1 MQDFHPLTAEWFRG
15 RFAAATAPQ
24 LQAWPA
30 IRAGRDVL
38 VSAPTGSGKTLAAFL
53 ICLDRLVTAGLA
65 GRLDDRV
72 EVVYVSPLKALSN
85 DIGRNLE
92 TPLAEL
98 EQLAFERALPAP
110 GIRTAVRTGDT
121 PAWEREQ
128 MVRRPPHILVTTPES
143 LFILL
148 TAERSRAALRHAG
161 TVIVDEIHALADDK
175 RGSHLALTLARLDDL
190 VRKAGKPRPQ
200 RVGLSATVRPI
211 DAVARFLQGTVPADP
226 AATSVTVIDSG
237 HRRRLD
243 LAVEVP
249 RDELGVVA
257 TNEMW
262 GEIYD
267 RIAELVLA
275 HRTTL
280 VFVNTRRLCERV
292 AHHLEE
298 RLGEDAVLAHHGS
311 LSRRIRQDAERRL
324 KSGELRAVVATASLE
339 LGIDVGTVD
348 LVCQIGSP
356 RSIAVALQR
365 IGRSGH
371 HVDTPDGSHVPRG
384 RLFATTRDELVECAA
399 LVHAIRQGRLD
410 HLEIPEWPLDV
421 LSQQLVAA
429 CASETWSV
437 EELFALVRSAA
448 PYAALPRPAFEAV
461 VDMLSDGIATSRGR
475 SGAYLHRDR
484 VNGTVRGR
492 RGARLAAITGGG
504 AIPDNA
510 NYLVVAEPDQTTV
523 GTVDED
529 FAVES
534 LAGDIFLLGTTS
546 WRIRRVESGRLRVE
560 DAHGAAPSLPFW
572 RGEAPGRTPELSEEV
587 SRLRERIAEMTAGGP
602 ETGTGGHASRQ
613 GPASGETG
621 TGGQANRSEASSVE
635 IGAGGQAERQ
645 GPASVEDGAGVA
657 DDEGLGRAVAW
668 LTETCGLDRAGAEQA
683 AAYVRAG
690 ATALGAV
697 PADRTVV
704 AERFFDEGGGMQ
716 LVVHAPFGARI
727 NRAWGLALRKRFC
740 RSFNFELQAAATDN
754 GVLISLAEQH
764 SFPLEVI
771 FRFLNVDTV
780 EEVLTQAML
789 PSPMF
794 GVRWRWNASRALAVL
809 RFAGGRKV
817 PAPIQRMR
825 SDDLL
830 ASVFPDQVACQEN
843 LTGDIRIPDHPLVNE
858 TVRDCLHEAMDLDGL
873 RAVLA
878 GIESGAIRTVAVDTA
893 EPSPL
898 CHEILNAN
906 PYAFLDDAPLEER
919 RARAVQLRRSLGSD
933 PGGMGA
939 LDPAAIATVADESW
953 PVVRDPDELHDA
965 LLTLVALPPVA
976 AWAVWLDALA
986 ASRRAGVLRVG
997 ETRLWVPTE
1006 RLGLVRGLYPG
1017 EAVEPRL
1024 PDIGPA
1030 GPADREAAAA
1040 ELLRGWLESTGPV
1053 TASGMAE
1060 RLALPKAI
1068 VEAGLT
1074 RLEGEGQ
1081 VLRGRFTGA
1090 GTGDRAGTE
1099 VEWCNRRVL
1108 ARIHRLTIGS
1118 LRREIEPVSTAD
1130 FVRFLL
1136 RWQHL
1141 APGTQMHGADGLLQI
1156 LKQLQGWEISGA
1168 ALEREVVARR
1178 VASYD
1183 PELLDRLCLSGEVMW
1198 GRLSPHPAFES
1209 PASIRSAAADNRRSR
1224 PPGARPPAP
1233 RAQSPPSGALL
1244 PSGGQSEAPGA
1255 RSLSGGQSGLPGT
1268 FSGAESA
1275 SNHGGGSPLSG
1286 GQSRTPG
1293 TRSPSGGQ
1301 PGPSVAR
1308 SPSVARAPSG
1318 AGPRPPGAQA
1328 GPPGRRRQPPV
1339 VRSGASGGP
1348 SAPPGA
1354 QRGTAGARPPRVRPT
1369 RVAPITLFLRA
1380 DADWLLAAA
1389 GRGGGADDAA
1399 LSHPAREV
1407 RTALSSRGASFLPE
1421 LVRATGRLS
1430 SEVEDGLWEL
1440 VAAGLVSADGY
1451 DNLRALVDPKR
1462 RRGEGRGRAAR
1473 PRHAAGRWALL
1484 DTGEPAAPAAGSTA
1498 PAGGADAPTAGAAS
1512 RDADDEARRRYDE
1525 QVARFARQLLDRW
1538 GVVCRDLAAR
1548 ETLAPP
1554 WRDLLRALRRME
1566 ARGEIRGGR
1575 FVVGVVGEQFARPDA
1590 VELLRVVRR
1599 EEAPPDPVRVSAADP
1614 LNLTGILLPGPRVS
1628 ALAGGTVELLPGAA
1642 AEPRE
1647 SPGARGAGAAR
1658 TA

>member
-24 LQAWPA
+24 LEAWPA

-98 EQLAFERALPAP
+98 EQLAFERGLPAP

-121 PAWEREQ
+121 PAWERER

-148 TAERSRAALRHAG
+148 TAERSRAALRHAE

-211 DAVARFLQGTVPADP
+211 DAVARFLQGAVTAGEAPEGADGPAHPVGGAPRSPGPHP
-226 AATSVTVIDSG
+226 AAASVTVIDSG

-267 RIAELVLA
+267 RIAELILA

-298 RLGEDAVLAHHGS
+298 RLGEEAVLAHHGS
-311 LSRRIRQDAERRL
+311 LSRRIRQGAERRL

-365 IGRSGH
+365 VGRSGH

-410 HLEIPEWPLDV
+410 QLEIPDWPLDV
-421 LSQQLVAA
+421 LAQQLVAA
-429 CASETWSV
+429 CASETWPV
-437 EELFALVRSAA
+437 DDLFRLVRSAA
-448 PYAALPRPAFEAV
+448 PYAALPRPEFEAV

-475 SGAYLHRDR
+475 AGAYLHRDR

-587 SRLRERIAEMTAGGP
+587 SRLRERIAEMTAAGPDTGPGGEAGRP
-602 ETGTGGHASRQ
+602 QPASAETG
-613 GPASGETG
+613 P
-621 TGGQANRSEASSVE
+621 
-635 IGAGGQAERQ
+635 
-645 GPASVEDGAGVA
+645 GVA
-657 DDEGLGRAVAW
+657 EDEGLGRGAASAETGPRGQAGRPEPASVETGPVGQAGRQGSSSAETGPGVAEDEGLDRAAAW
-668 LTETCGLDRAGAEQA
+668 LTEACGLDRAGAEQA
-683 AAYVRAG
+683 AAYIRAG
-690 ATALGAV
+690 AAALGAV
-697 PADRTVV
+697 PAERTVV

-817 PAPIQRMR
+817 PPPIQRMR

-858 TVRDCLHEAMDLDGL
+858 TVRDCLHEAMDLDAL

-878 GIESGAIRTVAVDTA
+878 GIESGAIETRAVDTA

-919 RARAVQLRRSLGSD
+919 RARAVQLRRTLGAD

-939 LDPAAIATVADESW
+939 LDPAAIATVAGESW

-965 LLTLVALPPVA
+965 LLTLVALPPVPE
-976 AWAVWLDALA
+976 WTLWLDDLA

-997 ETRLWVPTE
+997 ETPLWVPTE
-1006 RLGLVRGLYPG
+1006 RLGLVRSLYPG
-1017 EAVEPRL
+1017 EAVEPEL
-1024 PDIGPA
+1024 PDIGHA
-1030 GPADREAAAA
+1030 GPAEREAAAA

-1053 TASGMAE
+1053 TASAMAE
-1060 RLALPKAI
+1060 RLALPPAL

-1081 VLRGRFTGA
+1081 VLRGRFTA
-1090 GTGDRAGTE
+1090 AATGDGGAAEG
-1099 VEWCNRRVL
+1099 EWCNRRVL

-1209 PASIRSAAADNRRSR
+1209 PASIRSVAADNGRS
-1224 PPGARPPAP
+1224 
-1233 RAQSPPSGALL
+1233 Q
-1244 PSGGQSEAPGA
+1244 APGA
-1255 RSLSGGQSGLPGT
+1255 RSQAPG
-1268 FSGAESA
+1268 
-1275 SNHGGGSPLSG
+1275 
-1286 GQSRTPG
+1286 
-1293 TRSPSGGQ
+1293 
-1301 PGPSVAR
+1301 AR
-1308 SPSVARAPSG
+1308 SQA
-1318 AGPRPPGAQA
+1318 PGARSQAPGARSQAPGARSQAPGARSQPSEASLPSA
-1328 GPPGRRRQPPV
+1328 GPPGPSGARSRLPGAPPPSGRRSGPSGERRRAAG
-1339 VRSGASGGP
+1339 VRPA
-1348 SAPPGA
+1348 
-1354 QRGTAGARPPRVRPT
+1354 RVRPT
-1369 RVAPITLFLRA
+1369 RVAPITLFLRD
-1380 DADWLLAAA
+1380 DAEWLLAAA
-1389 GRGGGADDAA
+1389 GRGGAGADDAA

-1407 RTALSSRGASFLPE
+1407 RHALASRGASFLPE
-1421 LVRATGRLS
+1421 LVRATGRLP

-1484 DTGEPAAPAAGSTA
+1484 DTGEPAVPAA
-1498 PAGGADAPTAGAAS
+1498 PAGGTGAPTAATAS
-1512 RDADDEARRRYDE
+1512 PDDDDEARRRHEE

-1575 FVVGVVGEQFARPDA
+1575 FVAGVVGEQFARPDA

-1599 EEAPPDPVRVSAADP
+1599 EDAPPDPVRVPAADP
-1614 LNLTGILLPGPRVS
+1614 LNLTGVLLPGPRVS
-1628 ALAGGTVELLPGAA
+1628 ALSGGTIELLPGAG
-1642 AEPRE
+1642 AEPGE
-1647 SPGARGAGAAR
+1647 SSAAGGAGAAR